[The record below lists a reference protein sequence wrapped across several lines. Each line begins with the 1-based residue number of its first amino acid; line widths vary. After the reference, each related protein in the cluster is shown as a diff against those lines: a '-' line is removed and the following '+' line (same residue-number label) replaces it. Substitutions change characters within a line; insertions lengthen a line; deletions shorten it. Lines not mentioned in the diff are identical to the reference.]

1 MDSAQLYRMLVF
13 ATVVEQGSLTAA
25 AIELD
30 ISRSMVSQH
39 LKKLEARLE
48 YKLINRTTRKMA
60 LTQEGET
67 FFRYCSELLL
77 LAKQAENC
85 TKPQDE
91 DLQGSLKISAPV
103 GIGERMLLPLIGQF
117 HQAYPKLR
125 LTLVLDDNNLNL
137 AEQHIDL
144 AIRTNHSENNQIAA
158 IELMTFSEYL
168 IASPEYIAE
177 HGAPLHPDNLQH
189 HQWIAHSSNHLPRNY
204 IVKNSHNDEFKV
216 RATPFVSCNSTN
228 ALVSLVTQHMGL
240 AIMPNCLVQDLLEN
254 ESLIRLLPD
263 YHLQD
268 GIIYGCHPYLDDT
281 PPRVHVLLDFLKNHL
296 QAKE

>member
-25 AIELD
+25 AMALD

-48 YKLINRTTRKMA
+48 CKLLNRTTRKMA
-60 LTQEGET
+60 LTQEGQT

-77 LAKQAENC
+77 LAKQAESS
-85 TKPQDE
+85 TQPQDG
-91 DLQGSLKISAPV
+91 DLQGSLKLSAPV
-103 GIGERMLLPLIGQF
+103 GIGERMLLPLIGEF
-117 HQAYPKLR
+117 HKAYPKLR
-125 LTLVLDDNNLNL
+125 ITLVLDDNNLNL
-137 AEQHIDL
+137 IEQHIDL
-144 AIRTNHSENNQIAA
+144 AIRINHSEDPQVSA
-158 IELMTFSEYL
+158 IELIKFSEYL
-168 IASPEYIAE
+168 IASQDYIDK

-189 HQWIAHSSNHLPRNY
+189 HQWIVHSSNHLPRNY

-228 ALVSLVTQHMGL
+228 ALVSLITQNLGL
-240 AIMPNCLVQDLLEN
+240 AILPNCLIQDLLDS
-254 ESLIRLLPD
+254 ESLVRLLPD

-268 GIIYGCHPYLDDT
+268 GVIYGCHPYLDDT
-281 PPRVHVLLDFLKNHL
+281 PPRVRVLIDFLKMHL